1 MSAGQ
6 SDIGIA
12 GKRSI
17 PAKGWKYYKK
27 KERRKKEKKSPE
39 NVVPLI
45 SFQIEKKGR
54 ERGGIYRRD
63 FESKETSV
71 ERNVHQ
77 LHA

>member
-17 PAKGWKYYKK
+17 PVKGWKYYKK
-27 KERRKKEKKSPE
+27 KEEKKEKKSPE

-71 ERNVHQ
+71 ERSVHQ